1 MKIEK
6 KNLKILKK
14 KNMGKSFFEKNVGRT
29 KRELKKKSKKSK
41 EKKGKKKK
49 NKKVEWVWCEKSIRK

>member
-6 KNLKILKK
+6 KKNFEDFEKK
-14 KNMGKSFFEKNVGRT
+14 KTMGKSLFEKNVGRT

-41 EKKGKKKK
+41 KK
-49 NKKVEWVWCEKSIRK
+49 

>member
-14 KNMGKSFFEKNVGRT
+14 KNMGKSLFEKNVGRT
-29 KRELKKKSKKSK
+29 KTELKKKSKKSK
-41 EKKGKKKK
+41 KKKK
-49 NKKVEWVWCEKSIRK
+49 KRKSRMGLV